1 MIAAFLKTFCDNTWI
16 LWRKAPRL
24 PKIKAASLL
33 WDVVQSLNLQIFS
46 NSQSTSC
53 TLVKKL
59 FCCTVACRND
69 VGWKSFYVNRILEI
83 CKYFFVK
90 KYSFSLNYKVTLHKR
105 SEFDTYW
112 FNFRKI
118 RLWSTFLQQLV
129 ILLHCV
135 WNESSTCW
143 QNGGGKSH
151 VQWKYSS
158 SMIWFQFHAR

>member
-1 MIAAFLKTFCDNTWI
+1 MQQNDQLWLHNVQGTFKLHTGYLFKLIASERFGLAFKGQILRHCSFRKDKPIFMIAAFLKTFCDNTWI

-69 VGWKSFYVNRILEI
+69 VGWK
-83 CKYFFVK
+83 K
-90 KYSFSLNYKVTLHKR
+90 
-105 SEFDTYW
+105 
-112 FNFRKI
+112 
-118 RLWSTFLQQLV
+118 FLR
-129 ILLHCV
+129 
-135 WNESSTCW
+135 
-143 QNGGGKSH
+143 
-151 VQWKYSS
+151 
-158 SMIWFQFHAR
+158 M